1 MNPKGNIWLAGGK
14 RNVGKTHTA
23 MEIAQEFFLRSNV
36 PKSIIVFDH
45 THNSS
50 YNPYALMPLTIGDLY
65 FLPRQER
72 IKGIVRSDD
81 IDGFAQVVTE
91 QVERCSILFDDCG
104 VLFRGNLTRQREKL
118 LKTPKNNGNELI
130 FQAHSFREIAPALLE
145 QANMYIV
152 KETVD
157 DPTNLPSKVIARQQ
171 IGQLLIDVIKENFGL
186 ESNKKWAT
194 RIYDTEDDEVWIRDT
209 QTGIFHLAPGED
221 YFPFSNK
228 KRFLM

>member
-14 RNVGKTHTA
+14 RSVGKTHTA
-23 MEIAQEFFLRSNV
+23 MEIAQEFFLRSKV
-36 PKSIIVFDH
+36 PKRIIVFDH
-45 THNSS
+45 TNNSS
-50 YNPYALMPLTIGDLY
+50 YIPYGLMPLTVDDLY
-65 FLPRQER
+65 FLPQQER
-72 IKGIVRSDD
+72 IRGIVRSDD

-91 QVERCSILFDDCG
+91 QVECCSILFDDCG
-104 VLFRGNLTRQREKL
+104 VLFRGNLTKQREKL
-118 LKTPKNNGNELI
+118 LKTPKNNCNELI

-157 DPTNLPSKVIARQQ
+157 DPLYLPTKVIARQQ
-171 IGQLLIDVIKENFGL
+171 IGQLLIDVIRENFTL

-194 RIYDTEDDEVWIRDT
+194 RIYDTEDDEVWVRDK
-209 QTGIFHLAPGED
+209 QTGIFSIVPGED

-228 KRFLM
+228 KRILT